1 MIQVLTYIAIGEVLL
16 VGNAQETTCL
26 AYRLFLTVLPSHVEW
41 KYCQLIHIIM
51 KTTTTYDLATTNALV
66 VVSAKEHGK
75 VYQLKDGSLTALNY
89 TAEHPPTYS
98 DDERFFMR
106 SGDGA
111 FLGAGYVKEEDDE
124 RNLER
129 YFKAISG
136 ELSEL
141 LKEHN
146 PSVVF
151 VLEPEHLKGHI
162 EQRLVNPTHI
172 PVEVV
177 AYGNHV
183 ESEPSEILSVIKS
196 AVSQESDPTDPAS
209 VAGEENAEEKR
220 KILEVGKQ
228 VSG

>member
-1 MIQVLTYIAIGEVLL
+1 
-16 VGNAQETTCL
+16 
-26 AYRLFLTVLPSHVEW
+26 
-41 KYCQLIHIIM
+41 M
-51 KTTTTYDLATTNALV
+51 KTSTTYDTETIKALV

-75 VYQLKDGSLTALNY
+75 VYKLENGQLQAVNY

-98 DDERFFMR
+98 DDEGFFFGG
-106 SGDGA
+106 GDGQS
-111 FLGAGYVKEEDDE
+111 GSGGYVKETDDQ

-136 ELSEL
+136 ELSDL
-141 LKEHN
+141 LKAHEVE
-146 PSVVF
+146 VVF

-162 EQRLVNPTHI
+162 QERLVNPEHI

-177 AYGNHV
+177 AHGNYV
-183 ESEPSEILSVIKS
+183 ESEPANILDLIRS
-196 AVSQESDPTDPAS
+196 ATATDEDPADPAS
-209 VAGEENAEEKR
+209 VEGEENAEEKR